1 MQRHKSLMKTP
12 NSPRVIFPEGFDERV
27 AFEANLK
34 GWLSAQV
41 ELEDGACYAVYFS
54 DPIRL
59 QQDLEENVKLGKP
72 CFAEPGLIV
81 LPEVT
86 VEAIQDAVQFLWE
99 QGFFAHLKADPGVEI
114 RTATTSPD
122 GRLQPAHP
130 HSGLVH

>member
-1 MQRHKSLMKTP
+1 MQ
-12 NSPRVIFPEGFDERV
+12 NQNGPRVIFPEGFDERA
-27 AFEANLK
+27 AFEASLK

-54 DPIRL
+54 DQIRL

-86 VEAIQDAVQFLWE
+86 LEAIQDAVRFLWE
-99 QGFFAHLKADPGVEI
+99 QGFFAHLKADLGVEI
-114 RTATTSPD
+114 GAATTTPD

-130 HSGLVH
+130 HSGIVH

>member
-1 MQRHKSLMKTP
+1 MKTL
-12 NSPRVIFPEGFDERV
+12 NGLRVILPERFDERA

-41 ELEDGACYAVYFS
+41 ELEDGSCYTVYFS

-59 QQDLEENVKLGKP
+59 QQDLEEEVKLGKP

-86 VEAIQDAVQFLWE
+86 VEAIQDAAQFLWE
-99 QGFFAHLKADPGVEI
+99 QGFFARLKADPDEEI
-114 RTATTSPD
+114 VAPTTTPD
-122 GRLQPAHP
+122 GRSQPAHP
-130 HSGLVH
+130 HGSLVH